1 MTILQLWNWDLLN
14 IAYMFI
20 SFMLILSNLNL
31 NFNICT
37 IQLLINDK
45 NSASAVVP
53 ILYFHKSEVRYTSSL
68 EHYNHRHDTP
78 QMPSNCMAKFSTTL
92 GSFS

>member
-37 IQLLINDK
+37 IKLLINDK
-45 NSASAVVP
+45 NSDSA
-53 ILYFHKSEVRYTSSL
+53 
-68 EHYNHRHDTP
+68 
-78 QMPSNCMAKFSTTL
+78 A
-92 GSFS
+92 